1 VILCR
6 ELCDALKQEMADDF
20 ENGMTPA
27 DSGDAEARGIPRN
40 VSEMAFDKKKEYNL
54 SISGLTYK
62 VSS

>member
-1 VILCR
+1 
-6 ELCDALKQEMADDF
+6 MADDF

-27 DSGDAEARGIPRN
+27 DSGDAEAGGIPRN

-62 VSS
+62 VSSWMTPASRL